1 MKVHKQISL
10 LMDLNITG
18 SAGLLIW
25 WFLFPVI
32 LPIGDATENFQNL
45 ILDNNWT
52 WLNLVGL
59 VASLLLCLGLPG
71 IYLAHLGDFS
81 KSGFAGI
88 LLSCGGLIL
97 FTAIQYYETLIWPA
111 AAQTNPELLQTNGP
125 LISGNPGVL
134 AGLLAS
140 GIILGI
146 GYILFGMAAL
156 RTKKYNKTAILLLMT
171 GAVVFGNGIVFPVR
185 TIGLLLFCSGTIW
198 LSLLI
203 KKAQPGERNLQ

>member
-1 MKVHKQISL
+1 MKVHKQISI

-18 SAGLLIW
+18 STGLLIW
-25 WFLFPVI
+25 WFLFPIV
-32 LPIGDATENFQNL
+32 LPISDATENFQNL
-45 ILDNNWT
+45 ILDKNWT

-59 VASLLLCLGLPG
+59 VSCLLLCLGLPG
-71 IYLAHLGDFS
+71 IYLAHLRDYR
-81 KSGFAGI
+81 KLGFIGI
-88 LLSCGGLIL
+88 LISFGGLIL

-111 AAQTNPELLQTNGP
+111 VAHTNPELLQTNG
-125 LISGNPGVL
+125 LLVSGNPGVL

-171 GAVVFGNGIVFPVR
+171 GAVVFGNGIVFSAR

-198 LSLLI
+198 LSHLI
-203 KKAQPGERNLQ
+203 KKAQSGKRKLQ